1 MFLKVIGDYGH
12 NWAMTDSRI
21 IEKAKEVWEIESQA
35 IKNLIDSV
43 HYESFIKVVHLL
55 SSHKGRVITCGV
67 GTSGVAARKGAHTLS
82 CVNISTLFLNPA
94 DAVHGALGVVQK
106 GDIVFLLSKGGG
118 SKEIVQ
124 LISPLKEKGATIIAI
139 TENQE
144 SQLAKESDII
154 LSVKVE
160 KEADSFNMLATS
172 STLAVIAMFD
182 ALSVSVME
190 LTHYSKEQF
199 AVIHP
204 SGAVGQ
210 RLLKKD
216 ELI

>member
-1 MFLKVIGDYGH
+1 
-12 NWAMTDSRI
+12 MTDSRI

-35 IKNLIDSV
+35 IKQLIDRV
-43 HYESFIKVVHLL
+43 DYESFIKVVHLL